1 MLPLVFLNEADLNED
16 GEVNFLDISPFI
28 VELSLLQAKKIDID
42 ETKVAHL
49 LMSGI
54 FKLVATKLLLG
65 ADYQRYA

>member
-42 ETKVAHL
+42 ETKGAHL
-49 LMSGI
+49 LSGI
-54 FKLVATKLLLG
+54 FKLVATK
-65 ADYQRYA
+65 